1 MKIFVKAKP
10 KAREE
15 EVLKVDE
22 NHFIVAVKEP
32 PVDGKANEA
41 IVRVLS
47 EYFKIP
53 KAQVRII
60 SGQKS
65 RQKIIEIDG
74 Y

>member
-1 MKIFVKAKP
+1 MRIFIKAKP
-10 KAREE
+10 GSKKEKIE
-15 EVLKVDE
+15 KVDE

-53 KAQVRII
+53 KSQVRII